1 MLLKEIGEPLGNAK
15 KVLESDWEMP
25 KGYWIVSG
33 QFLEAIGKL
42 LRNAQVELISKGQ
55 MLILGGGDKTRG

>member
-1 MLLKEIGEPLGNAK
+1 MLLKAIGEPLGNAK
-15 KVLESDWEMP
+15 KVSESHWEMR
-25 KGYWIVSG
+25 KGCWIVSG

-55 MLILGGGDKTRG
+55 MLILGGGVKTGG